1 MTSAQDML
9 CVFKYLPLCYCMH
22 LCPCTPAFR
31 SLSMTSAPPLPPSL
45 LAPLP
50 PHSPPL
56 PPSAYQTFMLE
67 EMGVQLLMEPD
78 VNDLSCKVRKGT
90 RTDREGGGRREEGGG
105 GGEREGGE
113 TGG

>member
-1 MTSAQDML
+1 
-9 CVFKYLPLCYCMH
+9 
-22 LCPCTPAFR
+22 
-31 SLSMTSAPPLPPSL
+31 
-45 LAPLP
+45 
-50 PHSPPL
+50 
-56 PPSAYQTFMLE
+56 MLE